1 MTAALNPG
9 SPVTYRPY
17 GWPATYV
24 GDENGMARIRYYDA
38 SEVVVSP
45 HTLDAWPY
53 PVTLVPRSEV
63 RRIHTD
69 HGSPSFPQ
77 IDADGVVELGWV
89 ELVARDYRELA
100 EDSDRALHLTALAD
114 DLDELVAR
122 YEQVPA

>member
-1 MTAALNPG
+1 MTNLASGA
-9 SPVTYRPY
+9 PVTYRPY

-45 HTLDAWPY
+45 HTLDVWPY

-77 IDADGVVELGWV
+77 IDGDGVVELGWV
-89 ELVARDYRELA
+89 QLVARDYRELA
-100 EDSDRALHLTALAD
+100 EDSDRKLHLASLAD

-122 YEQVPA
+122 YEKAPA